1 MVFAASI
8 ALFDL
13 ETAVLQVMD
22 GTWLGNPASA
32 WIRAAI
38 VLVATFLGLGIA
50 KRLIVARLEVL
61 ARRTTTDLDDLV
73 VDLVKRTRRWFLF
86 LLAFWIAH
94 HFIVWPVSD
103 VDLDGKP
110 DAIGLWESRIRIALN
125 LGAWIQAGMW
135 GKGLI
140 EFGIKRLVRGTGPG
154 DAASTMGVTVLGF
167 VGSMIL
173 WSIILLLCLEA
184 MHINVNSLIASLGV
198 GGIAVALAAQ
208 NVLGDLFASI
218 AILLD
223 KPFVVGDGIQ
233 VGDFNGTVEKIG
245 VKTTRLRSIN
255 GEEIVMG
262 NSDLISS
269 RIRNF
274 KRLEERRVI
283 THIGVEYDTPVET
296 VRRIPEM
303 LKSIVGRVPDTRF
316 ARAHFTGF
324 GDSALKFELVYF
336 AQKLDYGAMMDMQQA
351 VNVEILAHFAQE
363 GIQFAF
369 PTQTMRMIGTDAGT
383 GLAARSTGPITS
395 GAGGTIAVGQPTQ
408 P

>member
-1 MVFAASI
+1 
-8 ALFDL
+8 
-13 ETAVLQVMD
+13 
-22 GTWLGNPASA
+22 
-32 WIRAAI
+32 
-38 VLVATFLGLGIA
+38 
-50 KRLIVARLEVL
+50 
-61 ARRTTTDLDDLV
+61 
-73 VDLVKRTRRWFLF
+73 
-86 LLAFWIAH
+86 
-94 HFIVWPVSD
+94 
-103 VDLDGKP
+103 
-110 DAIGLWESRIRIALN
+110 
-125 LGAWIQAGMW
+125 MW

-140 EFGIKRLVRGTGPG
+140 DFAIKRLVRGTGP
-154 DAASTMGVTVLGF
+154 DDPASTMGVTVLGF

-283 THIGVEYDTPVET
+283 TQIGVEYDTPVET
-296 VRRIPEM
+296 VRQIPDM
-303 LKSIVGRVPDTRF
+303 LKAIVGRVPDTRF
-316 ARAHFTGF
+316 DRAHFTGF

-369 PTQTMRMIGTDAGT
+369 PTQTMRMIGSGAAGT
-383 GLAARSTGPITS
+383 GLATRATGPISS